1 MYIIKIRYIPVA
13 SKIITILFVIYFI
26 DKTFLLVMSG
36 EVEIIVKR
44 DIYLQE
50 IVIIV
55 PRVWQTC
62 SQ

>member
-1 MYIIKIRYIPVA
+1 M
-13 SKIITILFVIYFI
+13 IYFI

-50 IVIIV
+50 IKDKRGKKEEKKNIRLSLI
-55 PRVWQTC
+55 
-62 SQ
+62 

>member
-26 DKTFLLVMSG
+26 DKTLLLVMSG

-50 IVIIV
+50 IK
-55 PRVWQTC
+55 R
-62 SQ
+62 